1 MSIHLTHAIAIG
13 CGMMAGLY
21 FAFSAFVMQS
31 LAVVPGSGGI
41 EAMQSINRVI
51 VKSPFIGLF
60 FGTTLASVVLAG
72 WGIARWGE
80 PGSLA
85 LVTGG
90 VAYVV
95 GHFICTAAF
104 NVPLN
109 DALDV
114 VDPTTPEAARVWAD
128 YLRRWTRWN
137 HVRTAAC
144 VASCALFLAA
154 AWSVRP

>member
-1 MSIHLTHAIAIG
+1 MNPHLTHAIAVG

-31 LAVVPGSGGI
+31 LAAVPGTGGI

-51 VKSPFIGLF
+51 VRSPFIVLF
-60 FGTTLASVVLAG
+60 FGTTIASVALAG
-72 WGIARWGE
+72 WGVFRWGE
-80 PGSLA
+80 PGAGA
-85 LVTGG
+85 LLVGG
-90 VAYVV
+90 VVYLV
-95 GHFICTAAF
+95 GHFVCTAAF

-114 VDPTTPEAARVWAD
+114 VDPTTPEAARIWAD

-137 HVRTAAC
+137 HVRTVACTASC
-144 VASCALFLAA
+144 VAFLAA
-154 AWSVRP
+154 AWASRG